1 MTRRPPR
8 ELCPPPRPGPPYVG
22 RVPRS
27 STRLALAALLAA
39 APAAADPPPDTAH
52 AGLMIRAALGFGYD
66 AVRGDDSPLQLSG
79 GAFGTHLAVGW
90 YLVPNLAL
98 HGTIWNGLTFNPTGT
113 SPAGRASVSRG
124 NTPAVTGRG
133 VGVTWVFAPL
143 GAFVSASVG
152 FSTIDLQTTVSD
164 VVVIARADLGVGVDV
179 MVGKQ
184 FEVSSGW
191 RFGVGAQGFY
201 HRNNVLSRGER
212 EDVTSGGVTLLG
224 TLTYH

>member
-1 MTRRPPR
+1 MPR
-8 ELCPPPRPGPPYVG
+8 APAHV
-22 RVPRS
+22 
-27 STRLALAALLAA
+27 ALAAFLAA
-39 APAAADPPPDTAH
+39 SPAAADPSPRPDA
-52 AGLMIRAALGFGYD
+52 AYEGLMIRAALGFGYD
-66 AVRGDDSPLQLSG
+66 AVRGDDSALQLSG

-90 YLVPNLAL
+90 YLVPTIAL
-98 HGTIWNGLTFNPTGT
+98 HGTIWNGVTFNPTGT

-133 VGVTWVFAPL
+133 VGVTWVVAPL

-152 FSTIDLQTTVSD
+152 LSTIDLQTTVSD
-164 VVVIARADLGVGVDV
+164 VVVIARADLGVGVV
-179 MVGKQ
+179 LMVGKQ

-191 RFGVGAQGFY
+191 RFGVGAQGFF